1 MSVTTRP
8 AVLLATAAF
17 AAGLL
22 TAPAPAWAA
31 DTTTPMTAAQMRS
44 ALRAVGAASQQAGA
58 GGWRGVTDFRMTSDG
73 TTVTIKDTVTV
84 DPVQGRFGEVTSVS
98 GYGTES
104 TYAAAGRGAWIQ
116 TGSIEVK
123 ALKMMGRPEVKYM
136 FDADR
141 NLKLD
146 EFVRKS
152 AFDTASLIEYYSLPG
167 TRTVHDD
174 GSIDYK
180 VTENEQKSTIVVHT
194 TAASVLT
201 GMEMTSTGANATI
214 GFTYAAQTVELPAA
228 AVTLDI
234 ATVNKG
240 VAYLGMTGTV
250 KTTAQQGAASTRKA
264 AKGRTVKVT
273 TLRKLVRKEAT
284 AANRFSGT
292 TLVKIND
299 ISGGVRVHATNPW
312 TKQTVAYSVKASGRK
327 VVVKKL

>member
-1 MSVTTRP
+1 MSVAARP

-17 AAGLL
+17 AAGLF

-73 TTVTIKDTVTV
+73 ETVTIKDTVTV

-104 TYAAAGRGAWIQ
+104 TFAAGGRGVWIQ
-116 TGSIEVK
+116 AGSTEAK

-136 FDADR
+136 FDADK

-152 AFDTASLIEYYSLPG
+152 AFDTASLVEYYSLPG
-167 TRTVHDD
+167 SKTVHDD
-174 GSIDYK
+174 GSIDYT
-180 VTENEQKSTIVVHT
+180 VTEEEQQSTIVVHT
-194 TAASVLT
+194 TGTSVLT
-201 GMEMTSTGANATI
+201 GMDMTSSSAKAAI

-228 AVTLDI
+228 AATLDL
-234 ATVNKG
+234 ATVNRG
-240 VAYLGMTGTV
+240 VTYLGMAGWV
-250 KTTAQQGAASTRKA
+250 KTTARQGAVNTRQA

-273 TLRKLVRKEAT
+273 TLRKLVRKEVT
-284 AANRFSGT
+284 AANRRSGVDM
-292 TLVKIND
+292 VKINN

-312 TKQTVAYSVKASGRK
+312 TKQTVAYSVKATGRK
-327 VVVKKL
+327 VVVRKL